1 MVMKDYFKLSEF
13 LHSDTAVN
21 RKIQNYPSEFEYV
34 ENMKELKDTILNPLR
49 EDWGSA
55 IIITSGFRCKLL
67 NDCIDGA
74 SKTSVHQ
81 IGYAVDVIP
90 ANGEIN
96 DFIAFCRKWFKNKKF
111 DQVIIERSG
120 KSKWVHIGLY
130 NNAGEQRCLLFDMV
144 L

>member
-1 MVMKDYFKLSEF
+1 MNDYFSLGEF
-13 LHSDTAVN
+13 LYSKTAIN
-21 RKIQNYPSEFEYV
+21 EGIQNYPDSFEIV
-34 ENMKELKDTILNPLR
+34 DHLRELKDTILNPLR
-49 EDWGSA
+49 EDWGSG
-55 IIITSGFRCKLL
+55 ILVSSGFRCKKL
-67 NDCIDGA
+67 NDCINGA

-96 DFIAFCRKWFKNKKF
+96 DFIAFCRNWFKDKKF

-120 KSKWVHIGLY
+120 KTKWVHIGLY